1 MGHITSKN
9 AYKSLEERINW
20 FTQGAPA
27 SETFYKILQ
36 VLFTEKEAKVMA
48 MLPVRPFTV
57 KRAARIWNTSEA
69 KAEKVLDHLCEKAL
83 LVDSSYEGVRRFVI
97 PPPMAGF
104 IEFALM
110 RTRGDIDQKYLAE
123 LYYQYMNVEEDFVKD
138 LFYATE
144 TKLGR
149 VYVQEPVL
157 TNEHMNHILDYER
170 ATHIIEEAKYI
181 GLGLCYCRHKAYH
194 AGHPCEIDAPWD
206 VSDIWQC
213 RPLSGGAWT
222 ACAADFQRRGEGCA
236 GTFLCGKSGTDRRKR
251 KGSPGVYLQLLRML
265 LRSASG
271 GEKICSGTAGGNHQ
285 LYSKGDQ

>member
-157 TNEHMNHILDYER
+157 TNEHMNHILITRELR
-170 ATHIIEEAKYI
+170 I
-181 GLGLCYCRHKAYH
+181 
-194 AGHPCEIDAPWD
+194 
-206 VSDIWQC
+206 
-213 RPLSGGAWT
+213 
-222 ACAADFQRRGEGCA
+222 
-236 GTFLCGKSGTDRRKR
+236 
-251 KGSPGVYLQLLRML
+251 LLRKQNTSVLDCVTAVTKRTMQAIPV
-265 LRSASG
+265 RSTRPG
-271 GEKICSGTAGGNHQ
+271 MCV
-285 LYSKGDQ
+285 